1 MTDARAQKKPSAA
14 ESSPG
19 GTAADT
25 AAGSAAGTEAGSGGR
40 PVLRLPDAGAWRSW
54 LEQNHAT
61 NDGVQLALAKGGAPG
76 ITYAQALDEAL
87 CFGWI
92 DGRKQGLSNT
102 EWLQT
107 FTPRRARSLW
117 SKRNREHTERL
128 EREGRMTDAGRAE
141 VERAKTDGRWDAAY
155 AGSKTI
161 EVPAD
166 LAEALAASPPAA
178 AMFATLTSQNR
189 FAILFRIGNVKRA
202 ETRARKIGEFV
213 AMLERGETI
222 YPQLRREP

>member
-1 MTDARAQKKPSAA
+1 MTDARAQKTSAA
-14 ESSPG
+14 EPSPG
-19 GTAADT
+19 GTG
-25 AAGSAAGTEAGSGGR
+25 AGSEAGTGGR
-40 PVLRLPDAGAWRSW
+40 PVLRLPDAVAWRSW

-141 VERAKTDGRWDAAY
+141 VERAKADGRWDAAY

-166 LAEALAASPPAA
+166 LAQALAASPQAT